1 MPYDVAMRGF
11 GYALVHISDVYK
23 RQVCGNARAAYDKV
37 DNAIRVGDPASINAL
52 RAAICL
58 AWQLQDNGTD
68 MTSVALPEFTL

>member
-1 MPYDVAMRGF
+1 M
-11 GYALVHISDVYK
+11 
-23 RQVCGNARAAYDKV
+23 CGNARAAYDKV